1 MALERAYAVREAEA
15 GCAYAYPS
23 APAYSAPDA
32 DEAYPEAGP
41 STPSVFASASAPP
54 LLDYECDYDEEYDE
68 YDYDE
73 EGGASAPPLFG
84 DGMRM
89 RMSAPPRQYP
99 PCHRPR
105 EKTRARMGTR
115 DTAIA
120 QRRRG
125 RRTIRGGGPLLL
137 QLAPARAGK
146 GRDTIDSGR
155 SFACLYPRRVFTHPR
170 PPPA

>member
-54 LLDYECDYDEEYDE
+54 LLDYGEGEYDYDEEYDE

-73 EGGASAPPLFG
+73 GGASAPPLFG
-84 DGMRM
+84 DEDERTA
-89 RMSAPPRQYP
+89 SSSTPIPAPPAP
-99 PCHRPR
+99 PPTPPR
-105 EKTRARMGTR
+105 EDEGADGDTRHGYRAAQAGEAH
-115 DTAIA
+115 DT
-120 QRRRG
+120 G
-125 RRTIRGGGPLLL
+125 W
-137 QLAPARAGK
+137 
-146 GRDTIDSGR
+146 
-155 SFACLYPRRVFTHPR
+155 R
-170 PPPA
+170 PPPTPTPTGASEDGEGQGHDR